1 MKLGRSNHIDKI
13 LMKKCSKVLV
23 FWKIFK
29 VLSIVKFYRL
39 EVLEWK
45 EVQREWG
52 GRG

>member
-1 MKLGRSNHIDKI
+1 MKI
-13 LMKKCSKVLV
+13 LMKFSKVLV

-39 EVLEWK
+39 DVLEWK